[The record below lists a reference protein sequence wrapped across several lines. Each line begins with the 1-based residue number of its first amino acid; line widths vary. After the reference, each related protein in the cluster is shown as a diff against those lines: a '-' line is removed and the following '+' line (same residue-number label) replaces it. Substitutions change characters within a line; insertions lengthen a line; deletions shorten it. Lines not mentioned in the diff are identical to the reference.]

1 MLENI
6 RRAAATRCGDVR
18 RRVARSLE
26 HVERGGKMTVAWSG
40 FEERPDM
47 VPAVQ
52 IEDAPCVRAMDVAA
66 LGMALPASIA
76 RCKEA
81 GYLDEAARLCRDMLE
96 RDPSSPLAP
105 RLRLEW
111 YRLARL
117 AGEYCMPL
125 DKAVAE
131 LAAAGAEV
139 AEEDIRALVAKGR
152 IDVRFIAGKPYT
164 LFYFLDT
171 LGIYAAEVPGLTS
184 ADAADG
190 DMLAP
195 RRAMRDEMRR
205 AGHAARDITI
215 RATIEVDRAEPG
227 DDVRIWLPVAAEAP
241 QQSHIEVLEASP
253 EGSLAAADAPARTMF
268 WQLSGSGSRSV
279 TFRYRI
285 DAPYTD
291 LWTSEG
297 IAAARVR
304 AQVGACEPPTA
315 SDYAQ
320 EAPHIAFTPLV
331 REVARTVREAARDD
345 SPLELA
351 RAAYDYVTTRVSY
364 RYQPSYIQLDVI
376 SDYCLATGYGD
387 CGVMA
392 LTFITLCR
400 CLGVAARW
408 QSGLYAAPGCIS
420 PHDWAMFY
428 TPETGWLWADCSF
441 GIGAHREHDEEL
453 RRFYFGNLDPWRT
466 VFNRA
471 FAAPLEPS
479 EEAIRRDPFDN
490 QVGEAFVNGHSLD
503 EDEFSYTVELIDI
516 AEAPSA

>member
-1 MLENI
+1 
-6 RRAAATRCGDVR
+6 
-18 RRVARSLE
+18 
-26 HVERGGKMTVAWSG
+26 MTVSWSG

-47 VPAVQ
+47 VPVVQ
-52 IEDAPCVRAMDVAA
+52 VEDAPDVYAADVAA

-81 GYLDEAARLCRDMLE
+81 GYLDEAARLCRDVLE
-96 RDPSSPLAP
+96 HDPSSPLVP

-139 AEEDIRALVAKGR
+139 TVEDVRALVAKGR

-171 LGIYAAEVPGLTS
+171 LSIYAAEVPGLAS

-205 AGHAARDITI
+205 SGHAARDITV
-215 RATIEVDRAEPG
+215 RAAIEVQDVEPG
-227 DDVRIWLPVAAEAP
+227 DDVRIWLPVAAKAP
-241 QQSHIEVLEASP
+241 QQSRIEVLDASP
-253 EGSLAAADAPARTMF
+253 EGRLAAADAPARAMF
-268 WQLSGSGSRSV
+268 WQFSGSGSRSV

-297 IAAARVR
+297 IAVACER
-304 AQVGACEPPTA
+304 AQAAACEAPTE

-331 REVARTVREAARDD
+331 REIARAIRETARDD

-351 RAAYDYVTTRVSY
+351 RAAYDYVTTHVSY

-376 SDYCLATGYGD
+376 PDYCLATGYGD

-408 QSGLYAAPGCIS
+408 QSGLYAAPDCIS

-428 TPETGWLWADCSF
+428 TPKTGWLWADCSF
-441 GIGAHREHDEEL
+441 GIGAHRAHDEEL

-471 FAAPLEPS
+471 FAAPLELAA
-479 EEAIRRDPFDN
+479 EAIRRDPFDN
-490 QVGEAFVNGHSLD
+490 QVGEAAVNGRSLD
-503 EDEFSYTVELIDI
+503 EEEFAYTVELVDI
-516 AEAPSA
+516 AEVPPA

>member
-1 MLENI
+1 ML
-6 RRAAATRCGDVR
+6 
-18 RRVARSLE
+18 SLE
-26 HVERGGKMTVAWSG
+26 SLKLEWRFEHAPRVIATSSDAGRGEKMTVSWSG
-40 FEERPDM
+40 FDERPDM
-47 VPAVQ
+47 APAVQ
-52 IEDAPCVRAMDVAA
+52 VEDAPAVRASDVAA
-66 LGMALPASIA
+66 LGVALPSSVA

-81 GYLDEAARLCRDMLE
+81 GYLEEAARLCRDLLE
-96 RDPSSPLAP
+96 RDPASPLAP

-131 LAAAGAEV
+131 LAAAGANV
-139 AEEDIRALVAKGR
+139 TAEDVRALVAKGR

-171 LGIYAAEVPGLTS
+171 LRIYAAEVPGLAS

-195 RRAMRDEMRR
+195 RRAMREEMRR

-215 RATIEVDRAEPG
+215 RAAIEVNDVEPG
-227 DDVRIWLPVAAEAP
+227 DDVRIWLPVASDAP

-253 EGSLAAADAPARTMF
+253 EGRLAASDAPARTMF
-268 WQLSGSGSRSV
+268 WQFSGPGSRSV

-297 IAAARVR
+297 IAEARGR
-304 AQVGACEPPTA
+304 TQVTACEPPTE
-315 SDYAQ
+315 SDYT
-320 EAPHIAFTPLV
+320 EEVPHIAFTPLV
-331 REVARTVREAARDD
+331 REVARAVRAAARDD

-351 RAAYDYVTTRVSY
+351 RAAYDYVTTHVSY
-364 RYQPSYIQLDVI
+364 RYQPSYIQLEVI
-376 SDYCLATGYGD
+376 PDYCLATGYGD

-408 QSGLYAAPGCIS
+408 QSGLYAAPDCIS

-516 AEAPSA
+516 AEVPSA